1 MIASN
6 GIVDIHSKKQ
16 AQEFTM
22 EMTKQKL
29 HETVG
34 FEWGELHNH
43 F

>member
-1 MIASN
+1 MIALN

-22 EMTKQKL
+22 EMTKQML

-34 FEWGELHNH
+34 FMWGELHNH

>member
-22 EMTKQKL
+22 EMIKQML

-34 FEWGELHNH
+34 FKWERNT
-43 F
+43 